1 MNVYLWILGA
11 VIIGVFYLGGFIFFF
26 PTDKKMLEAQ
36 GKNKKSLII
45 DSLLGVIFVV
55 CLILAIYIYT
65 IINQQLLQYSR

>member
-11 VIIGVFYLGGFIFFF
+11 LIIGIFYLGGFIFFF

-36 GKNKKSLII
+36 GKSKKALII
-45 DSLLGVIFVV
+45 DSLLGVLFVA
-55 CLILAIYIYT
+55 CLILAIYTYT